1 MEVMQ
6 VLHMNKGE
14 GETSY
19 AKNSTAQ
26 REIISIANSI
36 VEEAVVGIL
45 CTNFPESLGVAD
57 LGCSSGPNTFIIS
70 SEIIDIVHATSCR
83 LGRPIPE
90 LRVSLND
97 LPGNDFNCIFK
108 ALPEF
113 YKKLKEEKGG
123 GFDRATTTT
132 TAVTPLPPPPPP
144 PQLRHH
150 YHRHHND
157 HHHSTIIITTTTT
170 AAAAAMPPPLPRPP
184 PPPQPA
190 RRHAAA
196 TTITATTM
204 TTTTTPLSSLPSP
217 PPPCRRHHA
226 AATTINSVN
235 PGKPPPPPPSRC
247 HHHHNA
253 ATIMTTIIITIAA
266 AATTTTINSVN
277 PGINTINPDINTVKW
292 DGLVEEEKIDSF
304 NAPYY
309 APCPEELNLVVQT
322 DGSFLV
328 DRLET
333 FEFYWEDQMKTEFEE
348 LSSGQRV
355 AKTIRAV
362 AESMIESHF
371 GKEILDVLFRR
382 YGEIMDDHLSRNR
395 AMYVDLVV
403 SLIRMG

>member
-1 MEVMQ
+1 M
-6 VLHMNKGE
+6 
-14 GETSY
+14 
-19 AKNSTAQ
+19 Q

-36 VEEAVVGIL
+36 VEEAIVGIL

-70 SEIIDIVHATSCR
+70 SEVIDIVHATSRR

-123 GFDRATTTT
+123 GFDRCF
-132 TAVTPLPPPPPP
+132 VSGVPGSFYGRLFP
-144 PQLRHH
+144 
-150 YHRHHND
+150 
-157 HHHSTIIITTTTT
+157 SK
-170 AAAAAMPPPLPRPP
+170 
-184 PPPQPA
+184 
-190 RRHAAA
+190 
-196 TTITATTM
+196 
-204 TTTTTPLSSLPSP
+204 SL
-217 PPPCRRHHA
+217 HF
-226 AATTINSVN
+226 
-235 PGKPPPPPPSRC
+235 
-247 HHHHNA
+247 
-253 ATIMTTIIITIAA
+253 
-266 AATTTTINSVN
+266 
-277 PGINTINPDINTVKW
+277 
-292 DGLVEEEKIDSF
+292 GLVEEEKIDSF

-309 APCPEELNLVVQT
+309 APCPEELKFVVQT

-355 AKTIRAV
+355 AKTVRAV
-362 AESMIESHF
+362 VESMLECHF
-371 GKEILDVLFRR
+371 GREILDVLFRR
-382 YGEIMDDHLSRNR
+382 YGEIVDDHLSRNR
-395 AMYVDLVV
+395 AEYVDLVV